1 MRDSVPCSTVSRCF
15 APFRKTFLYS
25 EFSLLFR
32 GYFAM
37 QEVSYLSSSMDIFF
51 CFDYYRNNTCHEKRD
66 VYVYTVTKV
75 NDLSNGSEQTA

>member
-1 MRDSVPCSTVSRCF
+1 MRDLLPCSTVSRCF

-25 EFSLLFR
+25 VVFETLLFR

-51 CFDYYRNNTCHEKRD
+51 ALTIIEIIRAMRNVSST
-66 VYVYTVTKV
+66 YIP
-75 NDLSNGSEQTA
+75 